1 MEELYKLIEDY
12 LNNRLPEERRRELEE
27 RMEKDEEFRKEV
39 QLHRAMQEEF
49 SDARGWNLYA
59 SLQEIM
65 KEDEAPGLVEHPD
78 DSKKKSRNWL
88 WVIVLCVGGGMLF
101 WYFSSIFEP
110 RPSYPPG
117 QGPSIDATDSL
128 TKGNDPV
135 KEKAED
141 KVEPKTDPRP
151 KKDSNEKD
159 QMASIDP
166 KNFEPNRTMETYI
179 RSAGTLS
186 AGGMSVRMDPAKQPV
201 SFFPNKDGSSPL
213 LFSGGFYGLRPG
225 SDTRFV
231 FNVFDNKNTLDP
243 KESIPLA
250 VNAGSSGTAEFIVDQ
265 RLKLIPGLYYYQ
277 IEHESS
283 GAVLVTGKFFVG
295 SMN

>member
-12 LNNRLPEERRRELEE
+12 LNNRLPEERRQELEH
-27 RMEKDEEFRKEV
+27 RMEKDEAFRKEV

-65 KEDEAPGLVEHPD
+65 QEDETPGLEVYPHD
-78 DSKKKSRNWL
+78 NRRKSRNWL
-88 WVIVLCVGGGMLF
+88 WVIALCVVGGIFF
-101 WYFSSIFEP
+101 WYFSNTFEP
-110 RPSYPPG
+110 PPPQPPG
-117 QGPSIDATDSL
+117 QDPSIDATDSP
-128 TKGNDPV
+128 TRGNDPV

-141 KVEPKTDPRP
+141 TVDPQNNPRP
-151 KKDSNEKD
+151 KKDSNKKE

-166 KNFEPNRTMETYI
+166 KSFEPNQTMETYI
-179 RSAGTLS
+179 GSGGTLS
-186 AGGMSVRMDPAKQPV
+186 TGGMGVRMDPAKQPV
-201 SFFPNKDGSSPL
+201 SFFLNKEGASPL
-213 LFSGGFYGLRPG
+213 LFSGRFYGLRPE

-243 KESIPLA
+243 KASIPLA
-250 VNAGSSGTAEFIVDQ
+250 VNAGSSGTVEFIVDQ

-295 SMN
+295 YMN